1 MFCYFADY
9 DERSL
14 VISSMM
20 EHNLSCSMK
29 TLHELCESWFW
40 EEIGR
45 KISREQKDEVM
56 KSIFD
61 VG

>member
-1 MFCYFADY
+1 
-9 DERSL
+9 
-14 VISSMM
+14 
-20 EHNLSCSMK
+20 MK